1 MARSVSRTLSR
12 TLPLFSTLLLAG
24 TLLSAPVLAAPVE
37 VTFLPPEIAAQDVCV
52 AKKAD
57 PDVVARWQS
66 WDGTGPLDGDPDI
79 VLRDAR
85 RLRDLN
91 PAGNFELVDKMLVA
105 ASKMGA
111 PKAPDVT
118 IDRVNLYLKAGKV
131 PQLRQLG
138 IIDALEGNAAGLAPK
153 ALNLLAGLYLD
164 GLVVKKDQGKGLG
177 YLTQAAMGGNA
188 DALLRLAG
196 LNTAGTQVPGWDL
209 DPKLAVT
216 MAFGALV
223 GKLDPEICDRIGRIA
238 REYSKGNV
246 VKQNYTIAEQWLR
259 LAADLGDASAAWKV
273 AQLHLES
280 ELIVK
285 NNDTLLKYLGLAA
298 SKDVAAAK
306 VELGKLYEAGALLPE
321 DKAKAEALYEEASK
335 LGSRNGLF
343 RLATLLEEEQSV
355 PGNLQR
361 YKTALQQLIDM
372 SSPPGWAF
380 SKLADVVLAEK
391 GRWAG
396 EAEAEA
402 LLEKGVA
409 LEDADSAQSLASILL
424 RHRDEPGVFERATE
438 LLSFAVTDAG
448 KIDPM
453 TDLRQAY
460 LCRAPKGADLRLA
473 SFWQHTEDAAGNST
487 KFMDNDDIGGLDAS
501 TDPIELAR
509 LQTHALYGRPNS
521 VAYYVDYLQ
530 RNGASA
536 EMIDFWQSRITPIPA
551 TADAQARHRVN
562 MNATPEVIAEA
573 IAQLQQARAN
583 GLLRAAVDLGSLLL
597 DYFPN
602 DAAKKAEAI
611 GYLEEGA
618 AQGQGEAI
626 LRLLPLEEEAGTAN
640 AETLLGRYQEAIE
653 DRGDADALLFAA
665 STSHDRAQKRDYL
678 YRAASVVDC
687 TFENTIKLAGAF
699 VDTED
704 DAETEHW
711 LQVSLRLAGEDG
723 WRHVAIA
730 DRYMAMGGPDRAR
743 TAIALYQDGVKMG
756 DDTAVGRLVKIYAN
770 PDSADYAP
778 TKAVEMFRRMI
789 DDAQVADLRNIRDK
803 VEKSPPAIRTAVLDA
818 TDWKSRYAAAAASG
832 DAVAMRELG
841 LYLRDDGTP
850 ADARDA
856 TSWLKRAA
864 DGGDVPAMVEV
875 AKAYAMGIGI
885 QPSIQQAQV
894 LLKDAAG
901 QGNEEAQRLLAS
913 MAVAN

>member
-1 MARSVSRTLSR
+1 MARPVSR
-12 TLPLFSTLLLAG
+12 TLPLISTLLLAG
-24 TLLSAPVLAAPVE
+24 TLLSAPALAAPVE
-37 VTFLPPEIAAQDVCV
+37 VTFLPPEIPAQEVCV

-57 PDVVARWQS
+57 PDVVARWRG
-66 WDGTGPLDGDPDI
+66 WDGTSPLEGNPDD

-91 PAGNFELVDKMLVA
+91 PTGNFELVDKMLVA

-131 PQLRQLG
+131 PQLRELG
-138 IIDALEGNAAGLAPK
+138 IIDGLEANAGGLAPK
-153 ALNLLAGLYLD
+153 ALNLLAGLYID
-164 GLVVKKDQGKGLG
+164 GLVVKKDQDKGLG

-196 LNTAGTQVPGWDL
+196 MNTAGTPVPGWDL

-246 VKQNYTIAEQWLR
+246 VKQDHTIAEQWLR

-285 NNDTLLKYLGLAA
+285 NNDRLLKYLAMAA
-298 SKDVAAAK
+298 DKNVAAAK
-306 VELGKLYEAGALLPE
+306 VELGKLYEAGALLPQ
-321 DKAKAEALYEEASK
+321 DKTKAETLYEEASK

-343 RLATLLEEEQSV
+343 RLATLLEEEQTV
-355 PGNLQR
+355 PGNLAR
-361 YKTALQQLIDM
+361 YKAALTQLTDM
-372 SSPPGWAF
+372 PSPPGWAF

-396 EAEAEA
+396 ESEAQA

-409 LEDADSAQSLASILL
+409 LEDADSAQALASILL

-438 LLSFAVTDAG
+438 LLGFAVTDAG

-473 SFWQHTEDAAGNST
+473 SFWQLTEDAAGNST
-487 KFMDNDDIGGLDAS
+487 EFMDNEAIAGLDAA

-530 RNGASA
+530 RNGASP
-536 EMIDFWQSRITPIPA
+536 EMLDFWQARIAPVTA
-551 TADAQARHRVN
+551 TLDAQARHRVN
-562 MNATPEVIAEA
+562 MSPTPEVIDEA
-573 IAQLQQARAN
+573 IAQLQRARAD
-583 GLLRAAVDLGSLLL
+583 GLPRASVDLGSLLL

-602 DAAKKAEAI
+602 DPARKAEAI

-626 LRLLPLEEEAGTAN
+626 LRLLPLEEEAGTGSAD
-640 AETLLGRYQEAIE
+640 TLLARYQQAIE
-653 DRGDADALLFAA
+653 ERGDADALLFAA
-665 STSHDRAQKRDYL
+665 STSHDIAQKRDYL

-723 WRHVAIA
+723 WRHVAIG

-756 DDTAVGRLVKIYAN
+756 DDTAVGRLVKIYAD
-770 PDSADYAP
+770 PDGADYAP
-778 TKAVEMFRRMI
+778 TKAVEMFKRMI
-789 DDAQVADLRNIRDK
+789 DDAQVADLGKIRDK
-803 VEKSPPAIRTAVLDA
+803 VEKSPPAIRTAVMA
-818 TDWKSRYAAAAASG
+818 EVDWSARYAAAAASG

-841 LYLRDDGTP
+841 LYLRDSGTP
-850 ADARDA
+850 SDARDA
-856 TSWLKRAA
+856 SGWLKRAA
-864 DGGDVPAMVEV
+864 DGGDVVAMVEL

-901 QGNEEAQRLLAS
+901 LGNEEAQRLLAS
-913 MAVAN
+913 MAVEN

>member
-1 MARSVSRTLSR
+1 MARPVSR

-24 TLLSAPVLAAPVE
+24 TLLSAPGLAAPVE
-37 VTFLPPEIAAQDVCV
+37 VTFLPPEIPAQEVCV

-57 PDVVARWQS
+57 PDVVARWQG
-66 WDGTGPLDGDPDI
+66 WDGTGPLDGNPDE

-91 PAGNFELVDKMLVA
+91 PTGNFELVDKMLVA

-138 IIDALEGNAAGLAPK
+138 IIDALEANAGGLAPK

-164 GLVVKKDQGKGLG
+164 GLVVKKDQQKGLG

-196 LNTAGTQVPGWDL
+196 MNTAGTQTPGWDL

-223 GKLDPEICDRIGRIA
+223 GKLDPEICDRVGRIA
-238 REYSKGNV
+238 REYSKGGV
-246 VKQNYTIAEQWLR
+246 VKQDHTIAEQWLR

-285 NNDTLLKYLGLAA
+285 NNDTLLKYLNMAA

-306 VELGKLYEAGALLPE
+306 VELGKLYEAGALVPE
-321 DKAKAEALYEEASK
+321 DKPKAEALYEEASK

-343 RLATLLEEEQSV
+343 RLATLLEEEQAV
-355 PGNLQR
+355 PGNLER
-361 YKTALQQLIDM
+361 YKAALTTLTNM
-372 SSPPGWAF
+372 PSPPGWAY
-380 SKLADVVLAEK
+380 SKLAEVVLAEK

-396 EAEAEA
+396 EAEAQA
-402 LLEKGVA
+402 LLERGVT
-409 LEDADSAQSLASILL
+409 LEDADSAQALASILL

-438 LLSFAVTDAG
+438 LLGFAVTDAG

-473 SFWQHTEDAAGNST
+473 SFWQFTEDAAGNST
-487 KFMDNDDIGGLDAS
+487 EFMDNEDIGALNAAE
-501 TDPIELAR
+501 DPIDLAR

-530 RNGASA
+530 RSGASQ
-536 EMIDFWQSRITPIPA
+536 EMIDFWQARITPISA
-551 TADAQARHRVN
+551 TVDAQARHRVN
-562 MNATPEVIAEA
+562 MSATPEVIAEA
-573 IAQLQQARAN
+573 IAQLQQARAD
-583 GLLRAAVDLGSLLL
+583 GLPRASVDLGSLLL

-602 DAAKKAEAI
+602 DPARKAEAI
-611 GYLEEGA
+611 SYLEEGA
-618 AQGQGEAI
+618 ALGQGEAI
-626 LRLLPLEEEAGTAN
+626 LRLLPLEEEAGTASS
-640 AETLLGRYQEAIE
+640 EDLLARYQQAIE

-665 STSHDRAQKRDYL
+665 STSHDMAQKRDYL

-723 WRHVAIA
+723 WRHVAIG
-730 DRYMAMGGPDRAR
+730 DRYMAMGGPERAR
-743 TAIALYQDGVKMG
+743 TAIALYQDGVKLG
-756 DDTAVGRLVKIYAN
+756 DDTAVGRLVKIYADPN
-770 PDSADYAP
+770 GADYAP
-778 TKAVEMFRRMI
+778 TKAVEMFKRMI
-789 DDAQVADLRNIRDK
+789 GDAQVADLGKIREK
-803 VEKSPPAIRTAVLDA
+803 VEKSPPAIRTAVMDEV
-818 TDWKSRYAAAAASG
+818 DWKARYAAEAATG
-832 DAVAMRELG
+832 DTVAMRELG
-841 LYLRDDGTP
+841 LYLRDNGTP
-850 ADARDA
+850 EDASDA
-856 TSWLKRAA
+856 SSWLKRAA
-864 DGGDVPAMVEV
+864 DSGDVTAMVEL
-875 AKAYAMGIGI
+875 AKAYALGLGIR
-885 QPSIQQAQV
+885 PSIQQAQV

-901 QGNEEAQRLLAS
+901 QGNEEAKRLLAS
-913 MAVAN
+913 MAVEN

>member
-1 MARSVSRTLSR
+1 MARPVSRTL
-12 TLPLFSTLLLAG
+12 TLFSTLLLAG
-24 TLLSAPVLAAPVE
+24 TLFSAPVLAAPVE
-37 VTFLPPEIAAQDVCV
+37 VTFLPPEIPAQEVCV

-66 WDGTGPLDGDPDI
+66 WDGTSPLEGDPDI

-91 PAGNFELVDKMLVA
+91 PVGNFELVDKMLVA
-105 ASKMGA
+105 ASGMGA

-118 IDRVNLYLKAGKV
+118 IDRVNLYLKAGRV
-131 PQLRQLG
+131 PQLRALG
-138 IIDALEGNAAGLAPK
+138 IIDGLEANAGALAPK

-164 GLVVKKDQGKGLG
+164 GLVVKKDQQRGLG

-196 LNTAGTQVPGWDL
+196 MNTAGAQVPGWDL

-223 GKLDPEICDRIGRIA
+223 GRLDPEICDRIGRIA
-238 REYSKGNV
+238 REYSKGGV
-246 VKQNYTIAEQWLR
+246 VQQDHTIAEQWMR

-285 NNDTLLKYLGLAA
+285 NNDTLLKYLTMAA
-298 SKDVAAAK
+298 DKDVAAAK
-306 VELGKLYEAGALLPE
+306 VELGKLYEAGALVPE
-321 DKAKAEALYEEASK
+321 DKPKAEALYQEASQ

-343 RLATLLEEEQSV
+343 RLATLLEEEQAV
-355 PGNLQR
+355 PGNLAR
-361 YKTALQQLIDM
+361 YKAALTQLTDM
-372 SSPPGWAF
+372 PSPPGWAY
-380 SKLADVVLAEK
+380 SKLAEVVLAER

-396 EAEAEA
+396 EAEAQA
-402 LLEKGVA
+402 LLERGVT
-409 LEDADSAQSLASILL
+409 LEDADSAQALASILL

-473 SFWQHTEDAAGNST
+473 SFWQFTEDAAGNST
-487 KFMDNDDIGGLDAS
+487 EFMDNDDIGGLDAKA
-501 TDPIELAR
+501 DPIELAR

-530 RNGASA
+530 RKGASQQ
-536 EMIDFWQSRITPIPA
+536 MIDFWQSRVASISA
-551 TADAQARHRVN
+551 TVDAQARHRVN
-562 MNATPEVIAEA
+562 MNATPEVVAES
-573 IAQLQQARAN
+573 IAQLQQARAD
-583 GLLRAAVDLGSLLL
+583 GLPRASVDLGSLLL

-602 DAAKKAEAI
+602 DPAKKAEAI

-618 AQGQGEAI
+618 ALGQGEAI
-626 LRLLPLEEEAGTAN
+626 LRLLPLEEEAGTGN
-640 AETLLGRYQEAIE
+640 AEDLLGRYQQAIE
-653 DRGDADALLFAA
+653 DRGDADALVFAA
-665 STSHDRAQKRDYL
+665 STEHDPARKHDYL

-687 TFENTIKLAGAF
+687 TFDNTIKLAGAF

-704 DAETEHW
+704 DAESEHW

-756 DDTAVGRLVKIYAN
+756 DDTAVGRLVKIYAD
-770 PDSADYAP
+770 PDSIDYAP
-778 TKAVEMFRRMI
+778 TKAVEMFKRMI
-789 DDAQVADLRNIRDK
+789 DDAQVADLGNIRDR
-803 VEKSPPAIRTAVLDA
+803 VEKSPPAIRTAVMDDI
-818 TDWKSRYAAAAASG
+818 DWAARYAAAAATG
-832 DAVAMRELG
+832 DVTAMRELG
-841 LYLRDDGTP
+841 LYLRNSGTP

-856 TSWLKRAA
+856 SSWLKRAA
-864 DGGDVPAMVEV
+864 DGGDVVAMVEL

-901 QGNEEAQRLLAS
+901 LGNEEAQRLLAS
-913 MAVAN
+913 MAVEN

>member
-1 MARSVSRTLSR
+1 MACSVSRTLLS
-12 TLPLFSTLLLAG
+12 LSTLLLAG
-24 TLLSAPVLAAPVE
+24 TLLGGPALAAPVE
-37 VTFLPPEIAAQDVCV
+37 VTFLPPEIPAQEVC
-52 AKKAD
+52 ATKKTYS
-57 PDVVARWQS
+57 DVVAHWQA
-66 WDGTGPLDGDPDI
+66 WDGTSPLEGDPDD

-91 PAGNFELVDKMLVA
+91 PTGNFELVDRMLVA
-105 ASKMGA
+105 ASQMGA

-131 PQLRQLG
+131 PQLRELG
-138 IIDALEGNAAGLAPK
+138 IVDGLEANAAALAPK

-164 GLVVKKDQGKGLG
+164 GLVVKKDQQKGLA

-196 LNTAGTQVPGWDL
+196 MNTAGTEVPGWTL

-238 REYSKGNV
+238 REYSKGEV
-246 VKQNYTIAEQWLR
+246 VQQNHVIAEQWLR

-285 NNDTLLKYLGLAA
+285 DNDKLLKYLAMAA
-298 SKDVAAAK
+298 DKDVAAAK
-306 VELGKLYEAGALLPE
+306 VELGKLYEAGALLPQ
-321 DKAKAEALYEEASK
+321 DKPKAEELYEEASK

-355 PGNLQR
+355 PGNLAR
-361 YKTALQQLIDM
+361 YKAALTQLIDM
-372 SSPPGWAF
+372 PSAPGWAY

-396 EAEAEA
+396 EAEAQA

-409 LEDADSAQSLASILL
+409 LEDADSAQALASILL

-438 LLSFAVTDAG
+438 LLGFAVTDAG

-473 SFWQHTEDAAGNST
+473 SFWQHAEDAAGNST
-487 KFMDNDDIGGLDAS
+487 EFMDNDDIGSLDPTA
-501 TDPIELAR
+501 DPIALAR

-521 VAYYVDYLQ
+521 MVYYVDYLQ
-530 RNGASA
+530 RSGASQA
-536 EMIDFWQSRITPIPA
+536 MIDFWQARIAPA
-551 TADAQARHRVN
+551 SATVDAQARHRVN
-562 MNATPEVIAEA
+562 MNATPEVIAES
-573 IAQLQQARAN
+573 ITQLQEARTR
-583 GLLRAAVDLGSLLL
+583 GLPRAAVDLGSLLL

-602 DAAKKAEAI
+602 DPARKAEAI

-618 AQGQGEAI
+618 ALGQGEAI
-626 LRLLPLEEEAGTAN
+626 LRLLPLEEEAGTGN
-640 AETLLGRYQEAIE
+640 AAELLARYQQAIE

-665 STSHDRAQKRDYL
+665 STSHDMAQKRDYL

-687 TFENTIKLAGAF
+687 TFQNTIKLAGAF
-699 VDTED
+699 VETED

-711 LQVSLRLAGEDG
+711 LQVSLRLAGNDG
-723 WRHVAIA
+723 WRHVAIG

-743 TAIALYQDGVKMG
+743 TAIALYQDGVRLG
-756 DDTAVGRLVKIYAN
+756 DDTAVGRLVKIYAD
-770 PDSADYAP
+770 PGGADYAP
-778 TKAVEMFRRMI
+778 TKAVEMFKRMI
-789 DDAQVADLRNIRDK
+789 DDAEVADLGKIRDK
-803 VEKSPPAIRTAVLDA
+803 VEKSPPAIRTAVMEEV
-818 TDWKSRYAAAAASG
+818 DWRARYAAAAATG
-832 DAVAMRELG
+832 DVTAMRELG
-841 LYLRDDGTP
+841 LYLRDSGTP
-850 ADARDA
+850 ADAPDA
-856 TSWLKRAA
+856 SNWLKRAA
-864 DGGDVPAMVEV
+864 DGGDVTAMIEL
-875 AKAYAMGIGI
+875 AKAYAMGIGLA
-885 QPSIQQAQV
+885 PSIQQAQV

-901 QGNEEAQRLLAS
+901 LGNPEAQRLLAS
-913 MAVAN
+913 MAVEN